1 LDNFICTPHIGAQT
15 TEAQENVAIGIAEQI
30 VDYFTKGVAKGA
42 VNFPSV
48 APELLPRLQPFLTL
62 AEKLGAFQTQL
73 VQGGIERVTVEY
85 SGEVSTLSIAPL
97 TIAVLKGLLTPIM
110 EHPVNYVNAPI
121 VAKERGVEVKEIKS
135 TDAGDFTS
143 LIRVRVEAAKISHQI
158 AGTLYHKKDARV
170 TEINQFKVEVVPEG
184 HMLLIHNV
192 DRPGVIGMV
201 GKVLGDQ
208 GINIVRMQCALEKR
222 GGDALLI
229 IGSDTEFPSAVLDQ
243 IRSSSNILS
252 VKVANLS

>member
-1 LDNFICTPHIGAQT
+1 M
-15 TEAQENVAIGIAEQI
+15 
-30 VDYFTKGVAKGA
+30 
-42 VNFPSV
+42 SV
-48 APELLPRLQPFLTL
+48 
-62 AEKLGAFQTQL
+62 
-73 VQGGIERVTVEY
+73 
-85 SGEVSTLSIAPL
+85 
-97 TIAVLKGLLTPIM
+97 
-110 EHPVNYVNAPI
+110 
-121 VAKERGVEVKEIKS
+121 
-135 TDAGDFTS
+135 
-143 LIRVRVEAAKISHQI
+143 
-158 AGTLYHKKDARV
+158 ARV

-229 IGSDTEFPSAVLDQ
+229 IGSDTEFPSTVLDQ